1 MVLTTFRPFSFVAI
15 LGLLLFSFFAA
26 EGPGL
31 VWAYRNP
38 MCTLNSELC
47 GKGYA
52 MSRVLS
58 GKFVQRD
65 QQPWMVFL
73 AMNFTTMVTYCSA
86 VLLTEVHLLTA
97 ASCLYR
103 NGSYPVWTKAY
114 YMSTERLKGDF
125 VYVDQVRPH
134 TDYNATNYRNNIA
147 LLTVQRPVVLSRYTK
162 PICIPTNPMNLTDMR
177 ITVSGWGRLGDEE
190 PTQGKPNLTTTAE
203 PEQTSLYRGTLRGL
217 DGDDCYQRFKN
228 YGYDDLI
235 MFCAARDLNALCE
248 LFCSQGDAAS
258 PAMAAGSDGLTYLL
272 GLASYGFS
280 CGSSDVPS
288 VFLRIEAFVPWI
300 YHKLNRF
307 AEYTEIPTP

>member
-1 MVLTTFRPFSFVAI
+1 MVLAAFHPFSFVAI
-15 LGLLLFSFFAA
+15 LRLLLFSFFAA

-31 VWAYRNP
+31 VWAYRIST
-38 MCTLNSELC
+38 CTLNSEIC
-47 GKGYA
+47 GKGFA

-73 AMNFTTMVTYCSA
+73 AMNFTTVVTYCSA

-103 NGSYPVWTKAY
+103 NGTYPVWTKAY

-125 VYVDQVRPH
+125 LYVDQVRLH
-134 TDYNATNYRNNIA
+134 TDYNATNHRNNIA
-147 LLTVQRPVVLSRYTK
+147 LLTVQRPVVFSRYTK

-177 ITVSGWGRLGDEE
+177 ITVSGWGRLGD
-190 PTQGKPNLTTTAE
+190 AE

-217 DGDDCYQRFKN
+217 DGDDCFHRFKN

-235 MFCAARDLNALCE
+235 MFCAVRDLNALCE
-248 LFCSQGDAAS
+248 GDAAS
-258 PAMAAGSDGLTYLL
+258 PAMATGSDGLTYLL

-307 AEYTEIPTP
+307 TEYTEIPTP